1 MDCLFTDA
9 RGDRQGFP
17 ADVLHELLALRE
29 YYDSLDAENRST
41 WTAVSKR
48 G

>member
-1 MDCLFTDA
+1 MRPRKGAFFHDEANQLFLQA
-9 RGDRQGFP
+9 P
-17 ADVLHELLALRE
+17 LLALRE

-41 WTAVSKR
+41 WTAVPKR